1 MNHAHILPSL
11 NYCKLLP
18 PVPEGVP
25 ALIVLDGIGST
36 ALLSWATPTSPN
48 GVILEY
54 QVERDESGDDN
65 FTVIGFVAGNGSR
78 VFVDTDTLPFSTYEY
93 RIVAVNGAGSATG
106 PSANFTTREAGI
118 YNSV

>member
-1 MNHAHILPSL
+1 VHTSFLPLITVNCS
-11 NYCKLLP
+11 P

-25 ALIVLDGIGST
+25 APIVLDGVAST
-36 ALLSWATPTSPN
+36 VLLSWTTPTSPN

-65 FTVIGFVAGNGSR
+65 FAVIGFVAGNSSR